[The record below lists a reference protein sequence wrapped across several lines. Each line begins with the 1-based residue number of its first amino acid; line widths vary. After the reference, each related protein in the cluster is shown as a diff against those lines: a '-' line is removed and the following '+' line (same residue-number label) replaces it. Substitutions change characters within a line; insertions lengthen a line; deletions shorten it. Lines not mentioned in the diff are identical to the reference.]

1 MYIADRGDHRI
12 QKWALGQWDT
22 DGDGI
27 GDACD
32 PSNIDT
38 DNDGVTDDVDECPST
53 PTGEAVDAAGC
64 SDSQKD
70 TDNDGVTDDV
80 DECPSTPTGE
90 TVDASGCTLPLFV
103 ENISFIK
110 RIYPNPTDNELLVE
124 LKENSIVKKVEF
136 VDFSGKQIKP
146 NKVEISKSS
155 IRINVSNLNNGIYI
169 LNLTTD
175 KEVNKVKVVIER

>member
-1 MYIADRGDHRI
+1 MYRS
-12 QKWALGQWDT
+12 QLGQWDT

-103 ENISFIK
+103 ENISFVK
-110 RIYPNPTDNELLVE
+110 RVYPNPTDNELLVE

-136 VDFSGKQIKP
+136 IDYSGKIITP
-146 NKVEISKSS
+146 NKVEISKYS
-155 IRINVSNLNNGIYI
+155 IRINVSNLNNGIYL
-169 LNLTTD
+169 LNISTD